1 MHRLLFLTSLFL
13 LTIGFLFIGRG
24 MAVNTAVAESEPI
37 PTALNQND
45 PEPLCRLGVN
55 AMGNLNELD
64 LKPLRV
70 GWYLNYQAQ
79 TNPVRPN
86 GIDYMPIISLRNYPT
101 GNISD
106 SQVLAAVAANP
117 GAEWFIGNEPDRPGP
132 NLQDNLPPTLYA
144 EAYHHYYHLIKNAD
158 PTARIVAGNIVQP
171 TPIRLQYLD
180 AVLVHYYN
188 QFGVPMPVDIWGF
201 HNFILNEVSCS
212 WNPVN
217 CWGAETPTGMNIPY
231 GEILDIDDNDRFDLF
246 EERVYRFRQWL
257 ASRGYRGVPIYLSEY
272 GVLMW
277 AEYGFPPSRV
287 NQFMNQSF
295 DFILN
300 TKDSYLGDPNDD
312 YRLVQRL
319 SWYSDIDTEFN
330 GYLFY
335 HETNQRT
342 PIGDNYAAYA
352 ATIPQEIDL
361 YPVRAT
367 SFAPVYTGD
376 PVTVTVQSRIA
387 NSGNLQQPTIPF
399 AVALYLGHPDS
410 GGVLLDTQMVNP
422 GLPGCGETAVVTFS
436 WPNQLPGVY
445 DVYIKV
451 DPNNSIDEINKSNNL
466 YRHTVLVPT
475 EQVFLPTIRHSY
487 PFPWQ

>member
-188 QFGVPMPVDIWGF
+188 QFGAPMPVDIWGF
-201 HNFILNEVSCS
+201 HNFILNEVSCD
-212 WNPVN
+212 WDPAN
-217 CWGAETPTGMNIPY
+217 CWGAETPTGMNIPF
-231 GEILDIDDNDRFDLF
+231 GEILGIDDNDRFDLF
-246 EERVYRFRQWL
+246 EERIYRFRTWL
-257 ASRGYRGVPIYLSEY
+257 ASRGYRGIPIYLSEY

-295 DFILN
+295 DLILN
-300 TKDSYLGDPNDD
+300 AKDSYLGDPNDD

-335 HETNQRT
+335 RTTSQRT

-352 ATIPQEIDL
+352 ATIPDEVDL
-361 YPVRAT
+361 YPARVL
-367 SFAPVYTGD
+367 SFSPLYAGD
-376 PVTVTVQSRIA
+376 PVTVTVQARIA
-387 NSGNLQQPTIPF
+387 NSGNLQRPTIPF

-410 GGVLLDTQMVNP
+410 GGLLLETQMVNA
-422 GLPGCGETAVVTFS
+422 GLAGCGETAVVAFT
-436 WPNQLPGVY
+436 WPDQLPGVY
-445 DVYIKV
+445 EVYIKV
-451 DPNNSIDEINKSNNL
+451 DPDNLINEIDKSNNL
-466 YRHTVLVPT
+466 YRHTILVPT
-475 EQVFLPTIRHSY
+475 DQQFLPIIRSH
-487 PFPWQ
+487 PFQ